1 MKLSNEVIKFD
12 TMYEFQVGTSNL
24 NKNNYPLRIS
34 HPNHETTY
42 VVHITKIG
50 GNHSNQKKH

>member
-1 MKLSNEVIKFD
+1 
-12 TMYEFQVGTSNL
+12 L